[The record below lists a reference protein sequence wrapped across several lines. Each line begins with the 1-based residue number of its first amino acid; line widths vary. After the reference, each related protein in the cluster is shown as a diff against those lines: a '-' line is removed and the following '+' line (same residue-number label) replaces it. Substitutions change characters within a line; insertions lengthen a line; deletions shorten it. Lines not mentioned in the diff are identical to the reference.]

1 MVSTYK
7 SAVGLCILIPW
18 SLAAAEPFQ
27 PITTITAISADS
39 RPFQGVDYLD
49 KLDVS
54 YSILNLDA
62 VSQVERQL
70 SNNLP
75 ADEAQAKAILDDR
88 IARIGKSQLEEDIRA
103 AYLPLASMM
112 TYGFDRY
119 PVILFD
125 QQAVVYG
132 VTDIPQAYDQY
143 MDWLS
148 VSQGGEGNE

>member
-1 MVSTYK
+1 M
-7 SAVGLCILIPW
+7 
-18 SLAAAEPFQ
+18 
-27 PITTITAISADS
+27 
-39 RPFQGVDYLD
+39 D

-70 SNNLP
+70 SYNLP
-75 ADEAQAKAILDDR
+75 ADEAQARAIINDR
-88 IARIGKSQLEEDIRA
+88 IARIGQMQLEEDIRA

-112 TYGFDRY
+112 THGFDRY

-132 VTDIPQAYDQY
+132 VTDIPHAYEHY

-148 VSQGGEGNE
+148 ASHGGESNE